1 MNTAAANSSRFRR
14 RFAAAESSLRF
25 GLLSGRKP
33 NYTTHPSKNS
43 IDAKMRRFVDLHT
56 HSTASDGSVSPEELL
71 ALAERKRL
79 AAVALTDH
87 DTIDGL
93 AAARAAA
100 GRYPNLRF
108 VAGVEV
114 SAQPP
119 SGTLH
124 ILGLG
129 IDESTGPLARLLEYL
144 RGARTRRN
152 PKIVALC
159 RKLGLKISRDDVLAA
174 AAACGSPQEVIS
186 RVHIAA
192 ALLRNGC
199 VRSEQEAFDKYL
211 ARGKGAYVERERM
224 TPSDTI
230 AAIRSAGGLAV
241 LSHPVQLKYGNLAQ
255 LERIVRGLVDH
266 GLEGIEAYHSDHT
279 DRQVRQYLD
288 LAKRFGLAVTGG
300 SDFHGPVKPQVRLG
314 IPRVPISMIEER
326 FAERLFGSQ

>member
-1 MNTAAANSSRFRR
+1 
-14 RFAAAESSLRF
+14 
-25 GLLSGRKP
+25 
-33 NYTTHPSKNS
+33 
-43 IDAKMRRFVDLHT
+43 MRRFIDLHT
-56 HSTASDGSVSPEELL
+56 HSSASDGSVSPEDLP
-71 ALAERKRL
+71 ALADRKRL

-87 DTIDGL
+87 DTTDGL

-100 GRYPNLRF
+100 SQYPDLCF

-114 SAQPP
+114 SARPP

-129 IDESTGPLARLLEYL
+129 IDEASAALVKLVEYL

-159 RKLGLKISRDDVLAA
+159 RQLGLKISMDDVLAA

-186 RVHIAA
+186 RVHIAD

-199 VRSEQEAFDKYL
+199 VRSTQEAFDKYL
-211 ARGKGAYVERERM
+211 ARGKPAYVERERLS
-224 TPSDTI
+224 PSDTI

-241 LSHPVQLKYGNLAQ
+241 LAHPVQLEYDNLAQ
-255 LERIVRGLVDH
+255 LERIVRGLIDH
-266 GLEGIEAYHSDHT
+266 GLEGIEAYHSNHT

-288 LAKRFGLAVTGG
+288 LAKRFSLAVTGG
-300 SDFHGPVKPQVRLG
+300 SDFHGPVKAGVFLG
-314 IPRVPISMIEER
+314 IPRVPISVIEER
-326 FAERLFGSQ
+326 FAERLFPAQTE